1 MRNLY
6 ILFFCCLT
14 ALSQAQQWQPIRVGE
29 QYNFESCRA
38 YSTFAPA
45 ISCYGALVTQ
55 EPTQLCNYSIWVDS
69 VKIVGS
75 DSVFYLNKTL
85 KYHRA
90 DSTWFPSLEYYY
102 TMQPL
107 FAQAQCIKKNNGEY
121 WLASPDTFIIKSQ
134 AQIHDTWAFVPDSS
148 IWATVDTVVW
158 DSVIG
163 NNMDSV
169 KYIRLSNNDTVLLSQ
184 NYGFLQFPNFGIG
197 ENYTLVGIEGNR
209 IVDEPL
215 AGYKDFYN
223 FDVGD
228 IFAYLREYYAFSEG
242 HFEQN
247 VWKSTIMDKQI
258 YGDTISY
265 TLKSQMQGTGSVP
278 YIYTICITSDSIY
291 SCGGNSVPYDWFF
304 LMTWLGVFSTSE
316 NYYVN
321 MQAIAHTKPS
331 ALATIIDKSS
341 SVYMY
346 CLINYLKHGGKIFKS
361 SIYVD
366 SLAGAN
372 AFATPTMQSNS
383 NGEFDVFEFPSIEI
397 VFAEGLGL
405 VKNTW
410 DFFESTVCL
419 GLVAY
424 YKSSTGETFGVI
436 PADSIMGMGFIAEQS
451 FTLAPAPAQHY
462 FNILGIEKMQE
473 PAQLLIYNLQGVLM
487 QQQQVSATD
496 NTVWINN
503 LPTGIYAVV
512 LQNELGR
519 WTQKLSVLRE

>member
-1 MRNLY
+1 MKSLY
-6 ILFFCCLT
+6 ILFFCCLA

-38 YSTFAPA
+38 YNTFVFTSSCHGAPVA
-45 ISCYGALVTQ
+45 Q

-85 KYHRA
+85 KYHRT
-90 DSTWFPSLEYYY
+90 DSTWVHYY

-134 AQIHDTWAFVPDSS
+134 AQIHDTWAFLPDSS
-148 IWATVDTVVW
+148 IWATVDTVAW

-169 KYIRLSNNDTVLLSQ
+169 KYIYLSTGDTILLSR
-184 NYGFLQFPNFGIG
+184 NYGFLQFPNFGIV

-228 IFAYLREYYAFSEG
+228 IFAYLKEYYAFSEG

-258 YGDTISY
+258 YGDTILY
-265 TLKSQMQGTGSVP
+265 TLKSQMQAIGSVP
-278 YIYTICITSDSIY
+278 HVFTICITSDSIY
-291 SCGGNSVPYDWFF
+291 FCDGNNVPYGWFF
-304 LMTWLGVFSTSE
+304 LEPWHGLDGSGTPP
-316 NYYVN
+316 NYYSYTW
-321 MQAIAHTKPS
+321 AAAHAKPWT
-331 ALATIIDKSS
+331 LATFMEDNTSD
-341 SVYMY
+341 Y
-346 CLINYLKHGGKIFKS
+346 CLMNYLKYGGKIFKS
-361 SIYVD
+361 SVYVD
-366 SLAGAN
+366 SLA
-372 AFATPTMQSNS
+372 ATNDFNS
-383 NGEFDVFEFPSIEI
+383 PAMHDNFNGEFSISGEDRGEI

-405 VKNTW
+405 VKHTW

-436 PADSIMGMGFIAEQS
+436 PADSIMGMGFIAEHS

-462 FNILGIEKMQE
+462 FQILGMEKMPE

-503 LPTGIYAVV
+503 LPTGIYAAV